1 MTGRAIWWIQQAA
14 RRSTAALMGLGFA
27 LALSA
32 CGGGGALTAASVLP
46 TPAAPTP
53 PSVPVSTPAVSA
65 TWVVMGSSTAFGAGA
80 SAGNGWVEQV
90 RRAYAAQLVT
100 VVNLAKGGSV
110 TYQGLA
116 SGTTPPVG
124 RPAPDVLANID
135 SALARQPK
143 VLVLAY
149 PTNDTAL
156 GYTVDE
162 TVSNLLAIRAI
173 ALASGINVLVMSTQ
187 PRNLSA
193 TLIARLETLDDR
205 MSATVGGC
213 FVPVRSALAGPDG
226 KLAPVYDSGDG
237 VHPSDAG
244 HTLIAD
250 RARAVVDSGACFAAG
265 SR

>member
-1 MTGRAIWWIQQAA
+1 MTGPVSWC
-14 RRSTAALMGLGFA
+14 RRSWSSCRSGLFVWGCVAALI
-27 LALSA
+27 A
-32 CGGGGALTAASVLP
+32 CGGGSADSA
-46 TPAAPTP
+46 TPALAAEPLPVVVTAPVP
-53 PSVPVSTPAVSA
+53 PGTT
-65 TWVVMGSSTAFGAGA
+65 TWVVMGSSTALGAGA
-80 SAGNGWVEQV
+80 IPGNGWVDQV
-90 RRAYAAQLVT
+90 RHAYTAQQVT

-110 TYQGLA
+110 SYQGLA
-116 SGTTPPVG
+116 VGTTPPVG

-135 SALARQPK
+135 AALARQPK

-173 ALASGINVLVMSTQ
+173 ALASGVNVLVMSAQ

-193 TLIARLETLDDR
+193 TLIARLEALDDR